1 MGKIIVSEFITL
13 DGVIEAP
20 GGEDSLGERSGW
32 SLPFFSEETMKVKLD
47 ELLAS
52 DALLMGRATY
62 QIHAAAWPSMTDEEG
77 FADRMNSLPKY
88 VVSTTLEKVEWNNS
102 RLIRGNIPEEVKK
115 LKQES
120 QRDILID
127 GSGELVNL
135 LMQHDLI
142 DEYRLLVHPVVVGK
156 GKRLFREDSQKKE
169 LRLIEARA
177 LGTGVVAL
185 TYQPTETMKNS
196 WKK

>member
-1 MGKIIVSEFITL
+1 MGKLIVSEFITL

-32 SLPFFSEETMKVKLD
+32 SMPYFNEETAKFKLD
-47 ELLAS
+47 DLLAS
-52 DALLMGRATY
+52 DALLMGRVTY

-88 VVSTTLEKVEWNNS
+88 VVSSTLEHVEWNNS

-115 LKQES
+115 LKQEI
-120 QRDILID
+120 QRNILID
-127 GSGELVNL
+127 GGSDLVNL

-156 GKRLFREDSQKKE
+156 GKRLFREDSRKQD

-177 LGTGVVAL
+177 FGAGVVAL
-185 TYQPTETMKNS
+185 TYQPAETRS
-196 WKK
+196 E

>member
-32 SLPFFSEETMKVKLD
+32 SIPYFSEETAKFKLD
-47 ELLAS
+47 DLLAS

-88 VVSTTLEKVEWNNS
+88 VVSTTLEKVEWNDS
-102 RLIRGNIPEEVKK
+102 RLIRGNIPEAVKK
-115 LKQES
+115 LKQEI

-177 LGTGVVAL
+177 FGTGVVAL
-185 TYQPTETMKNS
+185 TYQPTETRS
-196 WKK
+196 E

>member
-1 MGKIIVSEFITL
+1 MTL
-13 DGVIEAP
+13 DGLMEAP

-32 SLPFFSEETMKVKLD
+32 SIPFFSEETAKFKLD

-52 DALLMGRATY
+52 DALLMGRVTY

-77 FADRMNSLPKY
+77 FADRMNSQPKY
-88 VVSTTLEKVEWNNS
+88 VVSTTLERVEWNNS

-115 LKQES
+115 LKQEV
-120 QRDILID
+120 QRNILID
-127 GSGELVNL
+127 GGSDLVNV

-156 GKRLFREDSQKKE
+156 GKRLFREGSQKKE
-169 LRLIEARA
+169 FRLVEARA

-185 TYQPTETMKNS
+185 TYQPAETKN
-196 WKK
+196 

>member
-1 MGKIIVSEFITL
+1 MGKLIVSEFITL

-32 SLPFFSEETMKVKLD
+32 SMPYFNEETAKFKLD
-47 ELLAS
+47 DLLAS
-52 DALLMGRATY
+52 DALLMGRVTY

-88 VVSTTLEKVEWNNS
+88 VVSTTLEHVEWNNS

-115 LKQES
+115 LKQEL
-120 QRDILID
+120 QRNILIEG
-127 GSGELVNL
+127 GSDLVNS

-156 GKRLFREDSQKKE
+156 GKRLFREDSRKQD

-177 LGTGVVAL
+177 FGTGVVAL
-185 TYQPTETMKNS
+185 TYQPAETRS
-196 WKK
+196 E

>member
-32 SLPFFSEETMKVKLD
+32 SIPYFNEETAKFKLD
-47 ELLAS
+47 DFLAS
-52 DALLMGRATY
+52 DALLMGRVTY
-62 QIHAAAWPSMTDEEG
+62 QIHAAVWPSMTDEEG

-102 RLIRGNIPEEVKK
+102 RPIRGNIPEEVKK
-115 LKQES
+115 LKQEV
-120 QRDILID
+120 QRNILID
-127 GSGELVNL
+127 GGSDLVNL

-156 GKRLFREDSQKKE
+156 GKRLFREGSQKKE

-177 LGTGVVAL
+177 LSTGVVAL
-185 TYQPTETMKNS
+185 TYQPAETRS
-196 WKK
+196 E

>member
-13 DGVIEAP
+13 DGVIGAP

-32 SLPFFSEETMKVKLD
+32 SIPYFSEETAKFKLD
-47 ELLAS
+47 DLLAS

-88 VVSTTLEKVEWNNS
+88 VVSTTLEKVEWNDS
-102 RLIRGNIPEEVKK
+102 RLIRGNIPEAVKK
-115 LKQES
+115 LKQEI

-177 LGTGVVAL
+177 FGTGVVAL
-185 TYQPTETMKNS
+185 TYQPTETRS
-196 WKK
+196 E

>member
-1 MGKIIVSEFITL
+1 MGNIVVSEFITL

-20 GGEDSLGERSGW
+20 GGEDSLGEQSGW
-32 SLPFFSEETMKVKLD
+32 SMPYFSEETAKFKLD
-47 ELLAS
+47 DLLAS
-52 DALLMGRATY
+52 GALLMGRVTY
-62 QIHAAAWPSMTDEEG
+62 LIHAAAWPYVTDDEG

-102 RLIRGNIPEEVKK
+102 RLIRGNIPEGVKK
-115 LKQES
+115 LKEDV

-127 GSGELVNL
+127 GGSDLVNL

-156 GKRLFREDSQKKE
+156 GKRLFREAGQKKK

-177 LGTGVVAL
+177 FGTGVVAL
-185 TYQPTETMKNS
+185 TYRPADTRSE
-196 WKK
+196 

>member
-1 MGKIIVSEFITL
+1 MGKLIVSEFITL

-32 SLPFFSEETMKVKLD
+32 SMPYFNEETAKFKLD
-47 ELLAS
+47 DLLAS
-52 DALLMGRATY
+52 DALLMGRVTY

-88 VVSTTLEKVEWNNS
+88 VVSSTLEHVEWNNS

-115 LKQES
+115 LKQEI
-120 QRDILID
+120 QRNILID
-127 GSGELVNL
+127 GGSDLVNF

-156 GKRLFREDSQKKE
+156 GKRLFREDSRKQD

-177 LGTGVVAL
+177 FGTGVVAL
-185 TYQPTETMKNS
+185 TYQPAETRS
-196 WKK
+196 E

>member
-1 MGKIIVSEFITL
+1 MGKLIVSEFITL

-32 SLPFFSEETMKVKLD
+32 SMPYFNEETAKFKLD
-47 ELLAS
+47 DLLAS
-52 DALLMGRATY
+52 DALLMGRVTY

-88 VVSTTLEKVEWNNS
+88 VVSSTLEHVEWNNS

-115 LKQES
+115 LKQEL
-120 QRDILID
+120 QRNILIEG
-127 GSGELVNL
+127 GSDLVNS

-156 GKRLFREDSQKKE
+156 GKRLFREDSRKKE

-177 LGTGVVAL
+177 FGTGVVAL
-185 TYQPTETMKNS
+185 TYQPAETRS
-196 WKK
+196 E

>member
-20 GGEDSLGERSGW
+20 GGEESLGEQSGW
-32 SLPFFSEETMKVKLD
+32 SMPYFKEEIAQLKLD

-52 DALLMGRATY
+52 DALLMGRVTY
-62 QIHAAAWPSMTDEEG
+62 QIHAATWPSETDEVG

-88 VVSTTLEKVEWNNS
+88 VVSTTLESVEWNNA
-102 RLIRGNIPEEVKK
+102 RLIRGNIPEEIKQ
-115 LKQES
+115 LKHEVP
-120 QRDILID
+120 RTILID
-127 GSGELVNL
+127 GGSDLVNS

-156 GKRLFREDSQKKE
+156 GKRLFREGSQKQA

-177 LGTGVVAL
+177 LNTGIVAVR
-185 TYQPTETMKNS
+185 YQPAETRS
-196 WKK
+196 A